1 MVQSLTRCAAGLL
14 FLALTCGACAF
25 GQTARL
31 SGKVTDPENLPVV
44 GATVDVTRQS
54 DQSKQ
59 ETTTDDTGAY
69 NVMNLSAG
77 DYQVVVQASGFDP
90 SPSKTVTLTDGQ
102 ASVLNVQL
110 VVATA
115 ATQVTVTTQTGGAVT
130 LDTAAISGTLE
141 AKEVTSYGLNGR
153 NFSQLIAL
161 TPGVSNQT
169 GQDEAKVGVA
179 GSAKFSVN
187 GGRVEYNT
195 FEVDGSDVLNTSI
208 NASRGQGLPLMV
220 YPSVDAIEEMQV
232 LTSNYGAMYGKSA
245 SGSVLVTT
253 KSGTSSFHGNAY
265 AFIRNEMFNARNYF
279 DPAEPVNPLEPNA
292 KLQYRTPLYRRQDY
306 GGTIGGP
313 IYIPGFYNPKKD
325 KTYFFWSEELRLEK
339 TPVDYNQAVPTV
351 AERSGDFSDVCPY
364 NPTGASVSTAGYPDC
379 PSATGFVNPNYLS
392 QAILSTNIIP
402 LPNSQTGC
410 NSTNTSTLAHCYVG
424 AVSPPTYWREELF
437 RIDQALTPTQLLSFR
452 YIHDTWN
459 TTTLTPQWGVVQNSF
474 PTVENKLT
482 GPGLD
487 MVLSLAQSLPHNFQN
502 RVSLAFSVEHISLA
516 AQPGP
521 GVTSLARPA
530 ILDNVSPTTLS
541 PYQSLQ
547 GFTADAAV
555 PGTSCSAVT
564 GGQPTPPSSLPDQQ
578 PQQLTECPMG
588 HIFNNGFGGKMP
600 GLVFQGNNG
609 AYGGHGFNVDT
620 GYTPWNQS
628 NPAYLL
634 RDDASKVF
642 GKHSLQFGFAAT
654 LVQQNETSAVS
665 GANSGDL
672 QGLLTF
678 SNQQSRYTTGNAFAD
693 FLAGPGLF
701 RLATNPGGVGRE
713 PAISDYSGTA
723 IKSFTQDSAQGRY
736 YNRYQSV
743 EIYLQDDWKITD
755 RLTLNLGF
763 RGSFFG
769 AWYNP
774 NNTAYNWEP
783 QAYSQSLGSSIYI
796 DPNYGELVRTTGSGS
811 SGQGSLPTVP
821 LNLNNLDPVITNG
834 LVQCGKNGVP
844 NSCMNNHLFNPAPR
858 VGFAWDPTGT
868 GRTSIRAGYGLFWE
882 HGIGN
887 EANTGSL
894 IGSAPLVLSETQSNP
909 TGVDIGPSGTGLVGG
924 VPTSIAGPLN
934 SIGLVSSGAGVAT
947 SVSAGTF
954 PLNVTSIPTQQR
966 YSYTQQWS
974 LSIQREVFRNVVG
987 TVAYVGTK
995 GTHLTA
1001 IRDLNQLPVLPSSL
1015 NPFQPGQP
1023 MTSGICGAGAA
1034 NGIFPVSGTFNGS
1047 GVASSQAIGP
1057 GQPGYLNAF
1066 VACTGSPGFTGSGGR
1081 LGISADALRP
1091 YLGFSNIIS
1100 LDNIADSQYHALQA
1114 TVRRSKGALT
1124 LGATYTYSHGLDD
1137 SSDRSSANFAD
1148 SLNLKSNWASSDFD
1162 ERHLINFSYIYDLP
1176 LLRLLSQFTD
1186 FAGEEPAAAP
1196 AAAEPSSGGMENS
1209 RILKGLLD
1217 NWQLS
1222 GITVY
1227 QSGTPFS
1234 IVNGGGQEG
1243 CAFTTGCSSASYVNQ
1258 GDIQGGISTADNAG
1272 VGDGLGI
1279 GSYPDINPG
1288 SHGTRPVISANNGT
1302 VGPLL
1307 GNPRAFVAPRG
1318 LTFGDAGR
1326 NYMNNP
1332 ARTNFNMS
1340 LLKTFKIF
1348 KEKDTEFRV
1357 EAFNVFNHTQF
1368 RIYDPSHPGNTGNNV
1383 INCYGDISTGYSAGA
1398 PGCITGN
1405 SFLHPVD
1412 AHDPRILQ
1420 LGLKLAY

>member
-1 MVQSLTRCAAGLL
+1 MVQSITRSLTGLL
-14 FLALTCGACAF
+14 FVFLVCGAHAF

-31 SGKVTDPENLPVV
+31 SGHVTDPDGIALP
-44 GATVDVTRQS
+44 GAAVQAIHQGDSVTQ
-54 DQSKQ
+54 K
-59 ETTTDDTGAY
+59 TTADETGAY
-69 NVMNLSAG
+69 TFTQLPAG
-77 DYQVVVQASGFDP
+77 DYQVVVDVQGFDTY
-90 SPSKTVTLTDGQ
+90 KGEIVHLAENQ
-102 ASVLNVQL
+102 AL
-110 VVATA
+110 VVNAQLSVA
-115 ATQVTVTTQTGGAVT
+115 ATKTEVIVQAAGAGQVT

-220 YPSVDAIEEMQV
+220 YPSVDAIESMQV

-253 KSGTSSFHGNAY
+253 KSGTSAFHGNVY
-265 AFIRNEMFNARNYF
+265 GFIRNEMFNARNYF
-279 DPAEPVNPLEPNA
+279 DPAEPTNPLEPNA
-292 KLQYRTPLYRRQDY
+292 PLQYRTPLYRRQDY

-313 IYIPGFYNPKKD
+313 IYIPGHFNATKD
-325 KTYFFWSEELRLEK
+325 KTFFFWSEELRLEK
-339 TPVDYNQAVPTV
+339 TPVDYNQAVPTM
-351 AERSGDFSDVCPY
+351 AERSGDFTDVCPY
-364 NPTGASVSTAGYPDC
+364 SPTGAPLSTAGYPDC
-379 PSATGFVNPNYLS
+379 PVNATVSAGGGPQSTGYVSANYLS
-392 QAILSTNIIP
+392 QSILSTNIIP

-410 NSTNTSTLAHCYVG
+410 NSTNTSSLAHCYNA
-424 AVSPPTYWREELF
+424 AVSPATYWREELF
-437 RIDQALTPTQLLSFR
+437 RIDQTLTPTELLSFR
-452 YIHDTWN
+452 YVHDSWN

-487 MVLSLAQSLPHNFQN
+487 MVLSLAQSLPHSIQN
-502 RVSLAFSVEHISLA
+502 RVSFAFSVEHISLA
-516 AQPGP
+516 PETGP

-530 ILDNVSPTTLS
+530 ILDNAGP
-541 PYQSLQ
+541 
-547 GFTADAAV
+547 
-555 PGTSCSAVT
+555 AVT
-564 GGQPTPPSSLPDQQ
+564 GGAAVAGYPLCSVVTGQPPTPLSTQTP

-588 HIFNNGFGGKMP
+588 HIFSNGFGGSSTQPAKIP

-620 GYTPWNQS
+620 GYAPWNQS
-628 NPAYLL
+628 NPSYLV
-634 RDDASKVF
+634 RDDASKAV
-642 GKHSLQFGFAAT
+642 GKHTLQFGFEAT
-654 LVQQNETSAVS
+654 LAQQNELSAAS

-672 QGLLTF
+672 QGRLTF
-678 SNQQSRYTTGNAFAD
+678 SNQQSKGTSGNAFAD
-693 FLAGPGLF
+693 FVGGPGLF
-701 RLATNPGGVGRE
+701 RLEPSAGGLGLQLATN
-713 PAISDYSGTA
+713 DYSASTP
-723 IKSFTQDSAQGRY
+723 IKSFTQDSGQGRY
-736 YNRYQSV
+736 YNRYKAAEV
-743 EIYLQDDWKITD
+743 YLQDDWRITD

-783 QAYSQSLGSSIYI
+783 QAYSQSLGSSIDI
-796 DPNYGELVRTTGSGS
+796 DPNYGELVRTTSSSGS
-811 SGQGSLPTVP
+811 AGPGSLPAVP
-821 LNLNNLDPVITNG
+821 LNLNNLDPVVTNG

-844 NSCMNNHLFNPAPR
+844 NSCMTNHLFNPAPR
-858 VGFAWDPTGT
+858 IGFAWDPTGS

-887 EANTGSL
+887 EANTGAL
-894 IGSAPLVLSETQSNP
+894 VGSAPLVLSETQSFP
-909 TGVDIGPSGTGLVGG
+909 AGVDIGPSGTGVTGNFSSAL
-924 VPTSIAGPLN
+924 AGSLN
-934 SIGLVSSGAGVAT
+934 SIGLVTLGAGT
-947 SVSAGTF
+947 QQSVSAGTF
-954 PLNVTSIPTQQR
+954 PLNVTAIPTQQH

-974 LSIQREVFRNVVG
+974 LSIQRELVKDVVG
-987 TVAYVGTK
+987 TIAYVGTK

-1001 IRDLNQLPVLPSSL
+1001 IRDLNQLPAQPS
-1015 NPFQPGQP
+1015 PFQPGQP
-1023 MTSGICGAGAA
+1023 LTSGICGAGATT
-1034 NGIFPVSGTFNGS
+1034 GFFPINGTFS
-1047 GVASSQAIGP
+1047 
-1057 GQPGYLNAF
+1057 
-1066 VACTGSPGFTGSGGR
+1066 GSGGVITSSP
-1081 LGISADALRP
+1081 GIGPNQPIYRNARVACSLVSADVLRP
-1091 YLGFSNIIS
+1091 YTGFSNIIS
-1100 LDNIADSQYHALQA
+1100 IENIADSQYHALQA
-1114 TVRRSKGALT
+1114 TIRRTKGKLT

-1148 SLNLKSNWASSDFD
+1148 SLNLKYNWASSDFD
-1162 ERHLINFSYIYDLP
+1162 ERQLINFSYVYELP
-1176 LLRLLSQFTD
+1176 LLPLLSHFTHFID
-1186 FAGEEPAAAP
+1186 ENQAAAP
-1196 AAAEPSSGGMENS
+1196 AAAGPPSSMEGS
-1209 RILKGLLD
+1209 RIVKGLLD

-1222 GITVY
+1222 GISVY
-1227 QSGTPFS
+1227 QTGTPFS
-1234 IVNGGGQEG
+1234 IVNGGGEVPCPPG
-1243 CAFTTGCSSASYVNQ
+1243 SSNCQTSLVNYPDV
-1258 GDIQGGISTADNAG
+1258 GGGIATADNAG
-1272 VGDGLGI
+1272 VGNGLGI
-1279 GSYPDINPG
+1279 GSYPDIAP
-1288 SHGTRPVISANNGT
+1288 SPHGTKPVVAAGGQNL
-1302 VGPLL
+1302 GPLL
-1307 GNPRAFVAPRG
+1307 GNPRAFMAPRG

-1332 ARTNFNMS
+1332 ARTNFNMA

-1398 PGCITGN
+1398 PACVAGN

-1420 LGLKLAY
+1420 FGLKLAY